1 MILPKI
7 AESTMKVST
16 KHVGTLSRKT
26 SWRLIFF
33 SYSSF
38 FLTPVSRSCNIAT
51 RIFTA
56 SKKEYDTDFC
66 GANIFSNSYQIE
78 DIYLTLAE

>member
-56 SKKEYDTDFC
+56 SKKEYV
-66 GANIFSNSYQIE
+66 
-78 DIYLTLAE
+78 